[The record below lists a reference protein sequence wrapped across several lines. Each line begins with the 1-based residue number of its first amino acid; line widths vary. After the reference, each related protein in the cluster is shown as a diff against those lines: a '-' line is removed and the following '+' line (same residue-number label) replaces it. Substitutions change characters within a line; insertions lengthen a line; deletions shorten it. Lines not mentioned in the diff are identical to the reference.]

1 MVHSDTM
8 PLFQVVVLALIQ
20 GITEFLPISSTAHLA
35 LAPWLLGWTDPGL
48 TFDIALHVGTLLAI
62 LVYFFRTWLQIIAQA
77 IGIGYGEDDA
87 LRRNPGLL
95 WLLAVGSIPIG
106 VFGYVFG
113 KQAETTWRSPYVI
126 GTMMVVVGILMWLGE
141 RAGIRRK
148 DLSAVTFT
156 DSLAIGAAQAIAIIP
171 GTSRSGI
178 TITAGLFRN
187 LDRPTAARFSFLLSA
202 PAIAAAAG
210 KALHDLMKHG
220 GIARDMHTPFAL
232 GIVISALSGLAVIAL
247 LLRFLQRH
255 TLYFFIYYRIIFGI
269 IVIALASSRPPAG

>member
-8 PLFQVVVLALIQ
+8 PLLQVVVLALIQ

-77 IGIGYGEDDA
+77 IGVHYGEDDA

-95 WLLAVGSIPIG
+95 WLLVVGSVPIG
-106 VFGYVFG
+106 ILGYIFG
-113 KQAETTWRSPYVI
+113 KQAETTWRSPFVI

-141 RAGIRRK
+141 RAGSRKK
-148 DLSAVTFT
+148 DLSAVSFA
-156 DSLAIGAAQAIAIIP
+156 DSLAIGVAQAIAIVP

-187 LDRPTAARFSFLLSA
+187 LDRPAAARFSFLLSA
-202 PAIAAAAG
+202 PAIAAAAA

-220 GIARDMHTPFAL
+220 GIPAGMHTPFAL

-269 IVIALASSRPPAG
+269 IVIALAFSRPPAG

>member
-1 MVHSDTM
+1 MVDSDTM
-8 PLFQVVVLALIQ
+8 PLFQVVVLAIIQ

-35 LAPWLLGWTDPGL
+35 LAPWLLGWADPGL

-62 LVYFFRTWLQIIAQA
+62 LVYFFRTWLQIVAQA
-77 IGIGYGEDDA
+77 IGFHYGDDDA

-95 WLLAVGSIPIG
+95 WLLAAGSIPIG
-106 VFGYVFG
+106 ILGYLFG
-113 KQAETTWRSPYVI
+113 KQAETTWRSPFVI
-126 GTMMVVVGILMWLGE
+126 GAMLIGVGILMWLGE
-141 RAGIRRK
+141 RAGSRRK
-148 DLSAVTFT
+148 DMSAVSFT
-156 DSLAIGAAQAIAIIP
+156 DALVIGAAQAVAIVP

-210 KALHDLMKHG
+210 KAFHDLTKHG
-220 GIARDMHTPFAL
+220 GIPAGMHTPFLL
-232 GIVISALSGLAVIAL
+232 GIVVSAISGLIVIAF

-255 TLYFFIYYRIIFGI
+255 TLYFFVYYRIIFGI
-269 IVIALASSRPPAG
+269 IVIALASLRPPAG

>member
-8 PLFQVVVLALIQ
+8 PLLQVVVLALIQ

-35 LAPWLLGWTDPGL
+35 LAPWLLGWADPGL
-48 TFDIALHVGTLLAI
+48 TFDIALHVGTLIAI
-62 LVYFFRTWLQIIAQA
+62 LIYFFRAWLQIIAQA
-77 IGIGYGEDDA
+77 IGIRYGEDDA

-95 WLLAVGSIPIG
+95 WLLVIGSIPIG
-106 VFGYVFG
+106 VFGYIFG
-113 KQAETTWRSPYVI
+113 KQAETTWRSPFVI

-141 RAGIRRK
+141 RVGSRKK
-148 DLSAVTFT
+148 DLSAVSFT

-187 LDRPTAARFSFLLSA
+187 LDRPTAARFSFLLSV
-202 PAIAAAAG
+202 PAIGAAAA
-210 KALHDLMKHG
+210 KALLDLMKHG
-220 GIARDMHTPFAL
+220 GIPHDMHTPFAL
-232 GIVISALSGLAVIAL
+232 GIVISAVSGLAVIAL

-269 IVIALASSRPPAG
+269 IVIALAFSRPPAG